1 MSPTGETYVTM
12 GAFKTGWG
20 TMGRPKSY
28 ITEFGLKPYQSGN
41 FYIPSARDH
50 SVIGIIPNWTLYK
63 VVSKDTTM
71 EVAHWGN
78 QALFFRR
85 VFAPSGPLTVSVLSS
100 VLEAVDM
107 VDKNN
112 KNKLSS

>member
-1 MSPTGETYVTM
+1 
-12 GAFKTGWG
+12 
-20 TMGRPKSY
+20 
-28 ITEFGLKPYQSGN
+28 
-41 FYIPSARDH
+41 
-50 SVIGIIPNWTLYK
+50 
-63 VVSKDTTM
+63 M

-85 VFAPSGPLTVSVLSS
+85 VFALSGPLTVSVLSS